1 MHRVRTSLLL
11 ATILGAPLRAYAE
24 EPKEYPECTH
34 QASEA
39 DLTAAKA
46 AFQAGNVS
54 FNEAD
59 YPRAILY
66 WEDAFRRDCTA
77 NALLLNLARAYEL
90 NAQKRQA
97 VVALETYLKRE
108 QSSEETAQITRRIE
122 VLKKQIDDEARAQA
136 KAAPQPS
143 PEPSAPAAAPVPA
156 SETAPPPAR
165 EGNRPLVP
173 LVVAGVG
180 GVMTIVGAGLYLKAA
195 SDVDEYASH
204 CEDPETRSGCPD
216 DEVDDANAARSR
228 QIVGGVVTGLGIP
241 VLAGG
246 LIWYFLSPPAT
257 AGHAAAPKL
266 ARISPAV
273 GAKFVGVAIDGRF

>member
-1 MHRVRTSLLL
+1 MHRLRISLLV
-11 ATILGAPLRAYAE
+11 ATVLGAPVRAYAE
-24 EPKEYPECTH
+24 APKEYPECTH

-122 VLKKQIDDEARAQA
+122 VLKKQLDDEARAQA
-136 KAAPQPS
+136 KTAPQPA
-143 PEPSAPAAAPVPA
+143 PEPSAPAAAPLPAAETAPEPA
-156 SETAPPPAR
+156 SE
-165 EGNRPLVP
+165 GSRPIVP

-180 GVMTIVGAGLYLKAA
+180 GVMTLVGAGLYLKAA
-195 SDVDEYASH
+195 GDVDEYASH
-204 CEDPETRSGCPD
+204 CEDPETRSDCPD
-216 DEVDDANAARSR
+216 DEVNDANAARQR
-228 QIVGGVVTGLGIP
+228 QIVGGVVAGVGIP

-246 LIWYFLSPPAT
+246 LIWYFLSPPTSTGGAS
-257 AGHAAAPKL
+257 APKL
-266 ARISPAV
+266 ARVSPAV
-273 GAKFVGVAIDGRF
+273 GAEFVGIAIDGRF